1 VQQQGSKW
9 CHQTLPPPPAH
20 PSQPQPTHW
29 PHLSHILTRI
39 SKAHVSACHTRMK
52 QSISLARTLHPE
64 LTPCTHQLRD
74 DPRRSYQRQE
84 RHASDEVARRRDRP
98 RDARSGWQVSFDKNM
113 STGSI
118 GKSTRGLRTDRR
130 HLLSRATHP
139 RHLPVRVP
147 FQALLSSAVAIGVL
161 FKRAFAFCV
170 SFQACRHL
178 LRAISSTPFCY
189 MCSRATIANP
199 SFL

>member
-1 VQQQGSKW
+1 VLDYELNHSPTRSLSHWRSGLDADNGTSLFLVVCLCVCRATLSLGRIALGS
-9 CHQTLPPPPAH
+9 CECAVCATTRLQVVPPNTASA
-20 PSQPQPTHW
+20 PSPPQPTHW
-29 PHLSHILTRI
+29 PHLSHILTHI
-39 SKAHVSACHTRMK
+39 SKAHVSACLTRVK

-64 LTPCTHQLRD
+64 LTLCTHQLRD
-74 DPRRSYQRQE
+74 DLRCSNQRQE
-84 RHASDEVARRRDRP
+84 RHASDEMARRRDRP

-147 FQALLSSAVAIGVL
+147 F
-161 FKRAFAFCV
+161 
-170 SFQACRHL
+170 
-178 LRAISSTPFCY
+178 
-189 MCSRATIANP
+189 
-199 SFL
+199 